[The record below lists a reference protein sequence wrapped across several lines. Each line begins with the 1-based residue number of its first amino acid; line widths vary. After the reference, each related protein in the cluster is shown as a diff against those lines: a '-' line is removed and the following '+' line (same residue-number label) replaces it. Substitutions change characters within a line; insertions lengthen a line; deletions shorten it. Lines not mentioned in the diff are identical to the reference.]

1 MMKSERQS
9 LIREI
14 IAAQPVRT
22 QSELADALRAHGLA
36 VTQATVSR
44 DIKDMHLIKVQS
56 EDGEYR
62 YALGDRGDPEVNSR
76 LTHILTESV
85 LSIENAANLFV
96 VRTLSGS
103 AHVAAEAID
112 SLHWPEVLGT
122 IAGDNT
128 ILLIAKSDADVEAVR
143 GHFADILR

>member
-1 MMKSERQS
+1 MRLSRQNKI
-9 LIREI
+9 LEI
-14 IAAQPVRT
+14 IKTNEVET
-22 QSELADALRAHGLA
+22 QDQLQALLRQAGYN

-44 DIKDMHLIKVQS
+44 DIKDMHLVKTQA

-62 YALGDRGDPEVNSR
+62 YALGERGDPDVNSR
-76 LTHILTESV
+76 LTRILAESV
-85 LSIENAANLFV
+85 LGMDSAGNLIV

-103 AHVAAEAID
+103 AHVAGEAVD

-128 ILLIAKSDADVEAVR
+128 ILIIAKSEADVEGVR
-143 GHFADILR
+143 GRFAEILR